1 MTRLRRAAR
10 TAREFLSRKLS
21 PDALKIGVSARLFHP
36 QPDAKGIQSKT
47 LQYLE
52 QSVAHW
58 VMSRDVLVFMVPT
71 VDKDGLLHRSEV
83 RLADYAR
90 VLDGLVLQG
99 GADVSPST
107 YGEQPLAPDWAGDR
121 LRDVYEIELVHE
133 FVEARKPVLG
143 ICRGAQL
150 INVAFGGTLYQD
162 IRMQLAESNVHVT
175 DAYERHRHDI
185 RFEPGSGLAR
195 LYRGV
200 ERPAVTSIHHQS
212 IKALGRGLRVEA
224 WSEPDG
230 VVEAIRANGKSYV
243 FAVQWHP
250 EFHHPGDRGA
260 LDSGP
265 ILEEFLQ
272 AARGG

>member
-1 MTRLRRAAR
+1 VIPLRRAAR
-10 TAREFLSRKLS
+10 TLRGFLSRKLS
-21 PDALKIGVSARLFHP
+21 PDALKIGVSPRLFHP
-36 QPDAKGIQSKT
+36 QPDARGLQSKT

-58 VMSRDVLVFMVPT
+58 VMSRNVLVFMVPT
-71 VDKDGLLHRSEV
+71 VDKEGLIHRSDIRV
-83 RLADYAR
+83 ADYAR

-107 YGEQPLAPDWAGDR
+107 YGEEPLSAEWAGDR

-133 FVEARKPVLG
+133 FVEAGKPVLG

-162 IRMQLAESNVHVT
+162 IRTQLTEAKSHVT
-175 DAYERHRHDI
+175 DAYEKHRHPI

-200 ERPAVTSIHHQS
+200 EQASVTSIHHQS

-224 WSEPDG
+224 WSDPDG
-230 VVEAIRANGKSYV
+230 VVEAIRANRKGYV

-250 EFHHPGDRGA
+250 EFHHPGDQTA
-260 LDSGP
+260 LDSAP
-265 ILEEFLQ
+265 ILEQFLE
-272 AARGG
+272 AARGD